1 MREVI
6 FHLKTTAAVVKE
18 VSIDVAAALIL
29 SELESIF
36 HGKKSKEGH

>member
-18 VSIDVAAALIL
+18 VGIDVAAASIS
-29 SELESIF
+29 SEVESIF
-36 HGKKSKEGH
+36 HGTKSKEGH